1 MGGDKGGTS
10 PVRLA
15 LIKPL
20 APADVVPVERCLS
33 PGSEGANINRSVYHV
48 RPPNDS

>member
-1 MGGDKGGTS
+1 MGGDPCGGTS

-20 APADVVPVERCLS
+20 APADVVPVERCS
-33 PGSEGANINRSVYHV
+33 PGSEGANINRSVYNV
-48 RPPNDS
+48 GPPNDS